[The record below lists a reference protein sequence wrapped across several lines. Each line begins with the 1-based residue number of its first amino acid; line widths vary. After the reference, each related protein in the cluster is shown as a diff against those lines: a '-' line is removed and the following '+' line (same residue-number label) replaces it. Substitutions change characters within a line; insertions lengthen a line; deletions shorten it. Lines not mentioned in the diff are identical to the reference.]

1 MKIGIELNNI
11 VRDINSQIIKYYKK
25 DVDKNFDDSK
35 INLKCNNLI
44 TQLPFKSNKDRNTF
58 MYVDYAYE
66 IFGCAKT
73 MERNLVNSITNFE
86 IKLNNMD
93 DGNDYNIVH
102 FSLLEVALTIQS
114 SFYFLS
120 KSGSRVREVLF
131 PKHGIDIWN
140 ECDVVITTN
149 KRIVK
154 SKPNRNKVV
163 VLIRTSDNSDIEKNA
178 DLVYDDLL
186 SLIND
191 DLFINKVK
199 ELISNGKEE
208 KVSFVKKIKNKIT
221 KMFSL

>member
-25 DVDKNFDDSK
+25 DIDKNFDDSK
-35 INLKCNNLI
+35 IDLKCNNLI
-44 TQLPFKSNKDRNTF
+44 TQLPFKSNKDRNNF
-58 MYVDYAYE
+58 MYVDYPYE

-73 MERNLVNSITNFE
+73 VERNLVNSITSFE
-86 IKLNNMD
+86 IKLNNLD
-93 DGNDYNIVH
+93 DGNEYKIVH
-102 FSLLEVALTIQS
+102 FSLLEAALTIQS
-114 SFYFLS
+114 TFYFLS

-131 PKHGIDIWN
+131 PKHGVDIWN

-154 SKPNRNKVV
+154 SKPNKNKVV

-178 DLVYDDLL
+178 DLVYDNLT

-191 DLFINKVK
+191 ETFINKINGI
-199 ELISNGKEE
+199 ISNENIVKS
-208 KVSFVKKIKNKIT
+208 SFFKNIKNKIL
-221 KMFSL
+221 KMIKR

>member
-44 TQLPFKSNKDRNTF
+44 AQLPFKSNKDRNTF
-58 MYVDYAYE
+58 MYVDYPYE

-73 MERNLVNSITNFE
+73 MERNLINSITNFE

-93 DGNDYNIVH
+93 DGNAYSIVH
-102 FSLLEVALTIQS
+102 FSLLEAALTIQS

-131 PKHGIDIWN
+131 PKHGVDIWN

-154 SKPNRNKVV
+154 SKPNKNKVV
-163 VLIRTSDNSDIEKNA
+163 VLIRTSDNSDIEKNS
-178 DLVYDDLL
+178 DFVYDDLQ

-191 DLFINKVK
+191 DSFIDNVK
-199 ELISNGKEE
+199 QIMSNVNNE
-208 KVSFVKKIKNKIT
+208 KISFVKKVKNKIS
-221 KMFSL
+221 KIFSL